1 MVEKLKPMG
10 EKVMTK
16 GNRHGL
22 KYASYLSLA
31 LITLI
36 VLVSSTATAT
46 VSTPDPNLTGSYTGS
61 ADLWYMTPQSYR
73 KAGLNIENPYNE
85 AKLVTGINMVF
96 NLSESP
102 GYRATVN
109 VQRGE
114 LGEDQE
120 AMTEHQI
127 ENFLYGEEEEQNF
140 LFTEEDYLIVDT
152 NYNLQLKPLRADHL
166 KLQCI
171 DDDSESSFYWDPNT
185 GDWDTSD
192 EAPNSPNIEGKA
204 WAMNA
209 LVEQVGRLN
218 KGMEQPNQFIP
229 PDAVDA
235 YMADLQIGKT
245 YVFKLTHSAASNF
258 QLSVFRDRNPM
269 GVPGKVSDETK
280 LVSTSGSDDEKK
292 VTLTADYTGRHYII
306 VKPQT
311 GSGIYNVEYI
321 ENQDPVAKAGDDV
334 YANLKY
340 GESVEVTFEN
350 LLSYDPDDDENKNEE
365 IDGTEEDNLEY
376 HWDFDLE
383 NGVPTNLEEMDA
395 KGQKVTRSFTIG
407 GTFEVTL
414 TVVDTYGTR
423 HSDTF
428 DLYINYIPIV
438 KLTVIGVENGE
449 AYVDE
454 KLTFSA
460 DGSYDPDDDTNGN
473 GAIDGSEVD
482 GLTYSWDFY
491 DYVDKNMDGNYT
503 NDKDASNKMWEMKF
517 NKANSY
523 VITLNIWDNHD
534 PAHKAYNFTSVE
546 LVVTEKFDPMELF
559 NEDMVE
565 GDEVIH
571 EDANTNP
578 YSGSTEQDV
587 AARKIKGSIGTE
599 FLITNLESINIE
611 KVFARGEE
619 KILHLGMTTKG
630 EIRLGP
636 QENTI
641 ENFYYYFYIVK
652 YPYAEPTVTQGN
664 FASMYVE
671 YLYNFTFHHGV
682 LTGETSIEDDAIF
695 DINYTV
701 TGEGRELVI
710 NIPYGQLLALKREF
724 EYDDTFQIDIFGVS
738 VYTLT
743 ETIAAESH
751 KTYARDATGRAT
763 SNYPVDWWAGENG
776 DDDIDGDDAPP
787 AEKDNCAIS
796 NEVIQSF
803 DTDNDGFSN
812 AVKLSFNI
820 SNLNTH
826 ESYITDAIIYWH
838 VYNPTGN
845 EIQADTEEIQIL
857 PEDSKFFEY
866 QYTLNVGNPQGIYM
880 ITADISWEG
889 KETQGESEVKR
900 SSSILYPPGH
910 SDQTAETDES
920 VSNTFILIP
929 IIISIII
936 FLTIVAIV
944 VILLVRRA
952 KKKKRRETLSLPSH
966 QSQYP
971 SPPQPN
977 YGVPYTTPP
986 QPPESLQQ
994 GPNYYKSYGPPPQQQ
1009 SVMVQHASPVPPPP
1023 HQPRMAQFD
1032 RTPQQQ
1038 SDWPPHQH

>member
-1 MVEKLKPMG
+1 MG
-10 EKVMTK
+10 FNM
-16 GNRHGL
+16 G
-22 KYASYLSLA
+22 KYCNSWSIYLPTISFFAILA
-31 LITLI
+31 ILSILSQSI
-36 VLVSSTATAT
+36 SAT
-46 VSTPDPNLTGSYTGS
+46 VSTKDPDITGSYIGS
-61 ADLWYMTPQSYR
+61 VDLWYMTPQSYR
-73 KAGLNIENPYNE
+73 KAGLNIDNPYNE

-473 GAIDGSEVD
+473 GVIDGSEVD

-503 NDKDASNKMWEMKF
+503 NDTDASNKMWMMKF
-517 NKANSY
+517 NKANTY
-523 VITLNIWDNHD
+523 VITLNVWDNPN
-534 PAHKAYNFTSVE
+534 PADKAYNFTSVE

-559 NEDMVE
+559 PEDMV
-565 GDEVIH
+565 DSNEVTH

-578 YSGSTEQDV
+578 YTGGSTGQDV
-587 AARKIKGSIGTE
+587 AARNIKGSAGTE
-599 FLITNLESINIE
+599 YLITNIESINIE
-611 KVFARGEE
+611 KVYAKGMD
-619 KILHLGMTTKG
+619 KVLQLGMITKG
-630 EIRLGP
+630 VIRTGP
-636 QENTI
+636 QENTM
-641 ENFYYYFYIVK
+641 EDHYYYFYIVRH
-652 YPYAEPTVTQGN
+652 PYSELKITDGN
-664 FASMYVE
+664 FASMQID
-671 YLYNFTFHHGV
+671 YLYNFTFQNGV
-682 LTGETSIEDDAIF
+682 LTGISSIDDYVVF
-695 DINYTV
+695 DIDYTI
-701 TGEGRELVI
+701 TGDGKELII
-710 NIPYGQLLALKREF
+710 NIPYSQLLELKYEF
-724 EYDDTFQIDIFGVS
+724 EYDDTFQIDVMGVA

-751 KTYARDATGRAT
+751 KTFARDLAGRAPAA
-763 SNYPVDWWAGENG
+763 YPKVWWEDPNPS
-776 DDDIDGDDAPP
+776 DGDSNGGEE
-787 AEKDNCAIS
+787 EKDSTAFNIVIVLGIATLPVIIILVSLFYYTRIKRKRILDNETRNIIHAFITRNPGLHYRKIKEQLQVSDGTLSHHVKKLCDAKLIYIIQHGNFKFYYPTWMDEDKKFLTPMQKKIVEIIEQRPGVTTKFISKKLGKQPRTIRYHLSNMADLGAIRS
-796 NEVIQSF
+796 ENI
-803 DTDNDGFSN
+803 DNISHWFLEKGFSMDC
-812 AVKLSFNI
+812 K
-820 SNLNTH
+820 
-826 ESYITDAIIYWH
+826 D
-838 VYNPTGN
+838 
-845 EIQADTEEIQIL
+845 
-857 PEDSKFFEY
+857 
-866 QYTLNVGNPQGIYM
+866 
-880 ITADISWEG
+880 
-889 KETQGESEVKR
+889 
-900 SSSILYPPGH
+900 
-910 SDQTAETDES
+910 
-920 VSNTFILIP
+920 
-929 IIISIII
+929 
-936 FLTIVAIV
+936 LT
-944 VILLVRRA
+944 
-952 KKKKRRETLSLPSH
+952 
-966 QSQYP
+966 
-971 SPPQPN
+971 
-977 YGVPYTTPP
+977 
-986 QPPESLQQ
+986 
-994 GPNYYKSYGPPPQQQ
+994 
-1009 SVMVQHASPVPPPP
+1009 
-1023 HQPRMAQFD
+1023 
-1032 RTPQQQ
+1032 
-1038 SDWPPHQH
+1038 